1 MKQTSVWIKTLSQQ
15 IFIFI
20 RKMIDARIVGED
32 QTQIGLRYYPIEI
45 QGFKLGA
52 NIARKAA
59 IEYDEFVTNKEVGSN
74 CQFGCRLS
82 SNRKKRSSI

>member
-20 RKMIDARIVGED
+20 RKMIDARIVRED
-32 QTQIGLRYYPIEI
+32 QTQTGLCFYPIEI

-52 NIARKAA
+52 NIARKTA
-59 IEYDEFVTNKEVGSN
+59 IEYDEFVTNKELG
-74 CQFGCRLS
+74 
-82 SNRKKRSSI
+82 